1 MAGSAVFPLLKYEP
15 SVLAVTAVVCGAH
28 LVVKQSHKD
37 VKMDEGLNNGLAE
50 LCGVDVARTLECRKE
65 VVQFINLDNLVLTNV
80 EAQAIMAGESPC
92 RGRSGSRLA
101 SWVHTTVGTAA
112 NSPPPPL
119 VRARPRPCV
128 QSERRSARSG
138 CGGERAREN
147 SIFALPPRPRTCRS
161 SSSRQQEQEQEQQE
175 EARLASRRQHSSSR
189 QKVPDLFGHENIHL
203 YTDINGATRGAIL
216 NEQPHAHGWRGRT
229 VRTLGHWAHICNI

>member
-112 NSPPPPL
+112 NSPPPPCT
-119 VRARPRPCV
+119 RAPPPLR
-128 QSERRSARSG
+128 A
-138 CGGERAREN
+138 ERAKKRQERLRRRKGPGEFHIR
-147 SIFALPPRPRTCRS
+147 SPAPPPHLQI
-161 SSSRQQEQEQEQQE
+161 QQQQ
-175 EARLASRRQHSSSR
+175 AA
-189 QKVPDLFGHENIHL
+189 
-203 YTDINGATRGAIL
+203 GAGAGAAGGGTSG
-216 NEQPHAHGWRGRT
+216 QQAT
-229 VRTLGHWAHICNI
+229 TQQQ